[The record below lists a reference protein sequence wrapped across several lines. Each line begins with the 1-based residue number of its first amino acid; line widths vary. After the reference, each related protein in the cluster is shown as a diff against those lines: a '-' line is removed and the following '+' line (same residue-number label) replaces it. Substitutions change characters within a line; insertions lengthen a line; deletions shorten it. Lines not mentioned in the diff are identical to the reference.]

1 MSMNR
6 RDAMKLAGGSAL
18 GLLFTPVPWKLL
30 DDTAIWT
37 QNWSLTPKLPRGEMS
52 VKYTTCTLC
61 PAACGMEARCC
72 AGVPYQVAGVAGHP
86 ASAGALCA
94 PATAA
99 HHLAYAAERSRQ
111 VLRGGKPAKF
121 EELAAAVSG
130 AQGAV
135 AIWDRRPGR
144 TQSEIYQRWAKAMPG
159 ALYLA
164 TPPPESRVIDA
175 VRRLARDDRGYGI
188 DWENA
193 KTVLSF
199 GAPLLDGW
207 GAPGRMWQARGGFFL
222 IQAETGASPT
232 ADLADV
238 WLPLKPGAEAEL
250 ALAVAHVLLREK
262 LHDPA
267 AERAGGFAA
276 FRQLAAAA
284 APERTG
290 LSPQQIEE
298 AARRLAQHKPA
309 VAVGGGDAAGGPL
322 SADAETAIA
331 ALNVLLGSV
340 GRKGGYVAR
349 PERAPSV
356 QPGPESAADGS
367 IGVLILDEAPGGQA
381 TPWETIRPKLK
392 RGAVV
397 VSLSSFPWGPA
408 RHAGWVVPAPAFMET
423 MQEASTPTDS
433 TRAMFAL
440 APPLL
445 APPKGAMAPD
455 EFLNRMA
462 EARGWPKAE
471 SLESALKQKSG
482 ELFASKRGAL
492 FTFADSGRKTAK
504 DAGEFWKLLLEG
516 ACWVDED
523 SAAPAP
529 RSLSL
534 PDRLPPEKHRPVA
547 ELALITSGWK
557 AESGGAPVSPLVG
570 KLYQESGLKPAEACI
585 ALNPDT
591 GRAHGLVDGGS
602 AFLRTECGDR
612 RMRVDLNE
620 SVAPGVVEASGPP
633 PADVMDLCRPQDG
646 CSWRFEPASVRRA

>member
-18 GLLFTPVPWKLL
+18 GLLFTPAPWKLL

-37 QNWSLTPKLPRGEMS
+37 QNWSWTPKLPHGEMS

-99 HHLAYAAERSRQ
+99 HHLAYVPGRARQ
-111 VLRGGKPAKF
+111 VLRSGKPAKF
-121 EELAAAVSG
+121 EDLAAAAG
-130 AQGAV
+130 EAQGAV

-144 TQSEIYQRWAKAMPG
+144 TQSEIYQRWAKSMPG
-159 ALYLA
+159 GMYLA
-164 TPPPESRVIDA
+164 TPPPEARVTDA
-175 VRRLARDDRGYGI
+175 VRRLAGDNRGYGI
-188 DWENA
+188 DWENV

-207 GAPGRMWQARGGFFL
+207 GAPGRMWQARAGFYL
-222 IQAETGASPT
+222 IQADTGASAT
-232 ADLADV
+232 ADLANA
-238 WLPLKPGAEAEL
+238 WLPLKPGTEAEL
-250 ALAVAHVLLREK
+250 ALAVAHVLLREQMY
-262 LHDPA
+262 DPA
-267 AERAGGFAA
+267 AERAEGFTA
-276 FRQLAAAA
+276 FRQLAATAT
-284 APERTG
+284 PEMTG
-290 LSPQQIEE
+290 LAQEQIEA
-298 AARRLAQHKPA
+298 AARRLAQQKPA

-349 PERAPSV
+349 RDPGPNPV
-356 QPGPESAADGS
+356 PGPESAADGS

-397 VSLSSFPWGPA
+397 VSLSSFPGGIA
-408 RHAGWVVPAPAFMET
+408 RHAEWVVPAPAFLET
-423 MQEASTPTDS
+423 MQEAPTPTDG

-445 APPKGAMAPD
+445 AAPQGAITAE

-462 EARGWPKAE
+462 AARGWPKVE
-471 SLESALKQKSG
+471 PLEGALKVKAQA
-482 ELFASKRGAL
+482 LFASKRGAL
-492 FTFADSGRKTAK
+492 FTFADGGRKTAK

-516 ACWVDED
+516 ACWMDED
-523 SAAPAP
+523 VPAP
-529 RSLSL
+529 PPGSLSL
-534 PDRLPPEKHRPVA
+534 PHRLPVTKHRPVA

-557 AESGGAPVSPLVG
+557 GESSGAPVSPLVG
-570 KLYQESGLKPAEACI
+570 KMYQESGLKPAEACI
-585 ALNPDT
+585 ALNPET
-591 GRAHGLVDGGS
+591 GRANGLVDGGS
-602 AFLRTECGDR
+602 AILRTECGDR
-612 RMRVDLNE
+612 RMRVDLDE